1 MLTAFM
7 VSRPLRRWIA
17 TAAVLAGLSLS
28 IGACQKVPLLAPTG
42 STITVTAGSTAL
54 SVNGTTDITATVL
67 EQAGTAPQ
75 DGTVVTFT
83 TTLGSIEPSEAR
95 TNGGRVIVKF
105 RAGTANGTAII
116 TATSGGAGSS
126 SATSSSNVA
135 RVAVGTAAVGS
146 VRVSANPTLLPAT
159 GGLSTIAGTVI
170 DINGNPL
177 TSAPVTFTTTAGT
190 LEQVAVSTDANGVA
204 TAVLRATT
212 TATVTVAVGAQAGSS
227 TGGTTPPAA
236 GAPAAPAAP
245 ATTGTAS
252 GSVTVNVTSAPTL
265 TITPPATAPSAG
277 LPASYTFAVAV
288 PATNGTAIRNVTV
301 NWGDGQTQDLGI
313 VTGTANVSHVYRSS
327 GTFDIVGT
335 VTDSFGNVVRNS
347 ISVSVN
353 AKPQPVVSITAT
365 TANPTAG
372 VDMVFT
378 ASIAPVSGNGTV
390 IQSALIDFG
399 DQTTTALGAV
409 TGTAIALHHVY
420 QNGGQA
426 YTVTLTATDSNG
438 GVGTAVT
445 TVFVQAATPLGVSI
459 SFTRTVVDASNTL
472 ATFTATV
479 TGLGNAVVTK
489 YLWDFGDGSPTQE
502 TTTNQATHNYVKPL
516 VPPTRVVTVTVF
528 TSSSGSTTGT
538 TSITP

>member
-1 MLTAFM
+1 
-7 VSRPLRRWIA
+7 
-17 TAAVLAGLSLS
+17 
-28 IGACQKVPLLAPTG
+28 
-42 STITVTAGSTAL
+42 
-54 SVNGTTDITATVL
+54 
-67 EQAGTAPQ
+67 
-75 DGTVVTFT
+75 
-83 TTLGSIEPSEAR
+83 
-95 TNGGRVIVKF
+95 
-105 RAGTANGTAII
+105 
-116 TATSGGAGSS
+116 
-126 SATSSSNVA
+126 
-135 RVAVGTAAVGS
+135 
-146 VRVSANPTLLPAT
+146 
-159 GGLSTIAGTVI
+159 
-170 DINGNPL
+170 
-177 TSAPVTFTTTAGT
+177 
-190 LEQVAVSTDANGVA
+190 
-204 TAVLRATT
+204 
-212 TATVTVAVGAQAGSS
+212 
-227 TGGTTPPAA
+227 
-236 GAPAAPAAP
+236 
-245 ATTGTAS
+245 
-252 GSVTVNVTSAPTL
+252 VTVNVTSAPTL

-313 VTGTANVSHVYRSS
+313 LTGTANVSHSYRSS

-459 SFTRTVVDASNTL
+459 SFTRTVVDPLNTL

-479 TGLGNAVVTK
+479 TGLGNAVVLK
-489 YLWDFGDGSPTQE
+489 YQWDFGDGTTQE
-502 TTTNQATHNYVKPL
+502 TTTNQVTHNYTKPS
-516 VPPTRVVTVTVF
+516 PPRVVTVTVVP
-528 TSSSGSTTGT
+528 SSGPSASGT
-538 TSITP
+538 ATITP

>member
-17 TAAVLAGLSLS
+17 TAVLAGLSLS

-177 TSAPVTFTTTAGT
+177 SSAPVTFTTTAGT

-313 VTGTANVSHVYRSS
+313 LTGTANVSHSYRSS

-459 SFTRTVVDASNTL
+459 SFTRTVVDPLNTL

-479 TGLGNAVVTK
+479 TGLGNAVVLK
-489 YLWDFGDGSPTQE
+489 YQWDFGDGTTQE
-502 TTTNQATHNYVKPL
+502 TTTNQVTHNYTKPS
-516 VPPTRVVTVTVF
+516 PPRVVTVTVVP
-528 TSSSGSTTGT
+528 SSGPSASGT
-538 TSITP
+538 ATITP

>member
-1 MLTAFM
+1 
-7 VSRPLRRWIA
+7 
-17 TAAVLAGLSLS
+17 
-28 IGACQKVPLLAPTG
+28 
-42 STITVTAGSTAL
+42 
-54 SVNGTTDITATVL
+54 
-67 EQAGTAPQ
+67 
-75 DGTVVTFT
+75 
-83 TTLGSIEPSEAR
+83 
-95 TNGGRVIVKF
+95 
-105 RAGTANGTAII
+105 
-116 TATSGGAGSS
+116 
-126 SATSSSNVA
+126 
-135 RVAVGTAAVGS
+135 
-146 VRVSANPTLLPAT
+146 
-159 GGLSTIAGTVI
+159 
-170 DINGNPL
+170 
-177 TSAPVTFTTTAGT
+177 
-190 LEQVAVSTDANGVA
+190 
-204 TAVLRATT
+204 
-212 TATVTVAVGAQAGSS
+212 
-227 TGGTTPPAA
+227 
-236 GAPAAPAAP
+236 
-245 ATTGTAS
+245 
-252 GSVTVNVTSAPTL
+252 VTVNVTSAPTL

-288 PATNGTAIRNVTV
+288 PATNATAIRNVTV

>member
-7 VSRPLRRWIA
+7 VSRPLRRWLA
-17 TAAVLAGLSLS
+17 TAVLAGLSLT
-28 IGACQKVPLLAPTG
+28 IGACQKVPLLAPSG
-42 STITVTAGSTAL
+42 STITLTAGSTAL
-54 SVNGTTDITATVL
+54 SVNGTTDIVAQVV
-67 EQAGTAPQ
+67 EAAGTAPQ
-75 DGTVVTFT
+75 DGTLVTFT
-83 TTLGSIEPSEAR
+83 TTLGSIEPLEAR
-95 TNGGRVIVKF
+95 TNGGRVTVKF

-116 TATSGGAGSS
+116 TASSGGA
-126 SATSSSNVA
+126 SASGTNAA

-159 GGLSTIAGTVI
+159 GGLSTITGTVI

-177 TSAPVTFTTTAGT
+177 SSAPVTFTTTAGS

-212 TATVTVAVGAQAGSS
+212 TATITVAVGAQAGSS

-252 GSVTVNVTSAPTL
+252 GTVTVNVSSAPTL

-288 PATNGTAIRNVTV
+288 PATNGSAIRNVTV

-313 VTGTANVSHVYRSS
+313 LTGTANVSHVYRSS

-335 VTDSFGNVVRNS
+335 VTDSFGNVVKNS

-353 AKPQPVVSITAT
+353 PKPQPAVSITAT
-365 TANPTAG
+365 TANPVAG
-372 VDMVFT
+372 VDMIFT
-378 ASIAPVSGNGTV
+378 ASIAPVAGNGTV
-390 IQSALIDFG
+390 IQSATVNFDDG
-399 DQTTTALGAV
+399 TTTNLGAV
-409 TGTAIALHHVY
+409 TGTAITLHHVY
-420 QNGGQA
+420 KDSNT

-445 TVFVQAATPLGVSI
+445 TVFVQTATPL
-459 SFTRTVVDASNTL
+459 TVLLSATPTPAGANTSE
-472 ATFTATV
+472 TFTATV
-479 TGLGNAVVTK
+479 IGLGNSVVVN
-489 YLWDFGDGSPTQE
+489 YFWDFKGTNGTASTASNVQTRSYVAGSGPFT
-502 TTTNQATHNYVKPL
+502 
-516 VPPTRVVTVTVF
+516 VTVTV
-528 TSSSGSTTGT
+528 T
-538 TSITP
+538 TSTGLTATGSVVITP

>member
-1 MLTAFM
+1 MFIACMLA
-7 VSRPLRRWIA
+7 RPLRRWLV
-17 TAAVLAGLSLS
+17 TAVCAGLSLT
-28 IGACQKVPLLAPTG
+28 IGACQKVPLLAPSG
-42 STITVTAGSTAL
+42 STITLTAGSTAL
-54 SVNGTTDITATVL
+54 SVNGTTDIIAQVL
-67 EQAGTAPQ
+67 EAAGTPPQ
-75 DGTVVTFT
+75 DGTVVVFT
-83 TTLGSIEPSEAR
+83 TTLGSIEPAEAR
-95 TNGGRVIVKF
+95 TNGGRVTVKF

-116 TATSGGAGSS
+116 TASSGGA
-126 SATSSSNVA
+126 SASGANAA

-159 GGLSTIAGTVI
+159 GGLSTITGIVI

-177 TSAPVTFTTTAGT
+177 SSAPVTFSTTVGS
-190 LEQVAVSTDANGVA
+190 LEQVAVSTDATGVA
-204 TAVLRATT
+204 TAVLRTSTA
-212 TATVTVAVGAQAGSS
+212 ATVTVAVGAQAGSS
-227 TGGTTPPAA
+227 NGGTTPPAT
-236 GAPAAPAAP
+236 GTPAAPAAP

-252 GSVTVNVTSAPTL
+252 GSVTVNVASAPTL

-277 LPASYTFAVAV
+277 LPSSFTFVVAV
-288 PATNGTAIRNVTV
+288 PTTNGSAIRNLTV
-301 NWGDGQTQDLGI
+301 NWGDGQTQDLGV
-313 VTGTANVSHVYRSS
+313 VTGSASVSHVYRSS

-335 VTDSFGNVVRNS
+335 VTDTFGNVVRNS

-353 AKPQPVVSITAT
+353 PKPQPVVSITAT

-378 ASIAPVSGNGTV
+378 ASIAPVAGNGTV
-390 IQSALIDFG
+390 IQSASIDFG
-399 DQTTTALGAV
+399 DDTTTPLGAV

-420 QNGGQA
+420 QTGGRA

-528 TSSSGSTTGT
+528 TSSGGSATGT

>member
-1 MLTAFM
+1 M

-17 TAAVLAGLSLS
+17 TAVLAGLSVTIS
-28 IGACQKVPLLAPTG
+28 ACQKVPLLAPTG

-54 SVNGTTDITATVL
+54 SVNGTTDITAMVL

-75 DGTVVTFT
+75 DGTLVTFT
-83 TTLGSIEPSEAR
+83 TTLGSIQPSEAR
-95 TNGGRVIVKF
+95 TNGGRVTVKF
-105 RAGTANGTAII
+105 SAGTANGTAII
-116 TATSGGAGSS
+116 TATSGGAGSGS
-126 SATSSSNVA
+126 TTAATNVA
-135 RVAVGTAAVGS
+135 RIAVGTAAVGS
-146 VRVSANPTLLPAT
+146 VRVSANPTLLPTT

-177 TSAPVTFTTTAGT
+177 TSAPVTFSTTAGT

-204 TAVLRATT
+204 TAVLRTT
-212 TATVTVAVGAQAGSS
+212 TAATVTVAVGAQGGSS
-227 TGGTTPPAA
+227 NGGTTPPAT
-236 GAPAAPAAP
+236 GAPAAPTTP

-252 GSVTVNVTSAPTL
+252 GSVTVNVTGSPGLLITAPTTGL
-265 TITPPATAPSAG
+265 TAG
-277 LPASYTFAVAV
+277 LPASFTFAVTA
-288 PATNGTAIRNVTV
+288 ATTNGNPIRDVTV
-301 NWGDGQTQDLGI
+301 DWGDGQNQNLGAT
-313 VTGTANVSHVYRSS
+313 TGTVTVSHVYRSPGS
-327 GTFDIVGT
+327 YVVVGR
-335 VTDSFGNVVRNS
+335 VTDTAGNQVTTS
-347 ISVSVN
+347 TSVAVN
-353 AKPQPVVSITAT
+353 PKPQPVVSITAT

-378 ASIAPVSGNGTV
+378 ASIAPVAGNGTV
-390 IQSALIDFG
+390 IQSASIDFG
-399 DQTTTALGAV
+399 DGTTTALGAV

-420 QNGGQA
+420 QNGDRA

-502 TTTNQATHNYVKPL
+502 TTTNQVTHNFTKPS
-516 VPPTRVVTVTVF
+516 PPRVVTVTVF
-528 TSSSGSTTGT
+528 ASSGGSASGT
-538 TSITP
+538 TTITP